1 MYVIWA
7 YRVDTTRPGIE
18 LDGGRYSGVEY
29 EVEVGGVDGLLFFPL
44 LLVLLLLP
52 KPAYPMP
59 LEAPM

>member
-29 EVEVGGVDGLLFFPL
+29 EVAVAGVEWIET
-44 LLVLLLLP
+44 
-52 KPAYPMP
+52 ASSS
-59 LEAPM
+59 